1 MSMENSL
8 RRPLSLRRSWMFVP
22 GMDENKQRAAIA
34 AGADVVVADL
44 EEFTLMGDRP
54 EARRRIVDL
63 LQECRES
70 AVVGAVRINKLDED
84 GRVDLAQIMPGKPHV
99 VFLPHVETPE
109 HILALDMEISR
120 LETLHGLAPGATE
133 IVPTIESAAGLLSL
147 GSILRASS
155 RVNACLLAAED
166 LAANLGSERGVD
178 GIELQYARS
187 RFLLECVAAGC
198 VAIDCPFTFRASG
211 ALRLDLTVARRLGF
225 KAKCVVFPEHV
236 AVVNRSFTPSDLD
249 VQEAH
254 QLIAAYEAQSRADVD
269 NIESWIDA
277 PCCNNARRLLAR
289 HSEFLKFNDALR

>member
-1 MSMENSL
+1 MSIENSL

-70 AVVGAVRINKLDED
+70 AVRVNKLDED

-109 HILALDMEISR
+109 QILALDMEISR

-187 RFLLECVAAGC
+187 RFLLECIAAGC

-211 ALRLDLTVARRLGF
+211 ALQLDLAVARRLGF
-225 KAKCVVFPEHV
+225 KAKCVVFLEHV
-236 AVVNRSFTPSDLD
+236 AAVHRSFTPSDLD

-254 QLIAAYEAQSRADVD
+254 QLIAAYEAQSRARVD
-269 NIESWIDA
+269 NIGSWIDA
-277 PCCNNARRLLAR
+277 PSCNNARRLLAR